1 MENIDVFLLIGQ
13 SNARG
18 LGNPKESVIPN
29 ENCFE
34 YI

>member
-18 LGNPKESVIPN
+18 LEIQKRASFQMKIVLNI
-29 ENCFE
+29 
-34 YI
+34 